1 MKTFKQ
7 FLEAVTPSRFD
18 PGETNYGNQ
27 SYQDRLTKARKKEKE
42 EKAKRQQDTSTE
54 LSKERTQGRGIRAT
68 EGGVKGWIKNKKF
81 TPGNW

>member
-7 FLEAVTPSRFD
+7 FLEAVTPSKLEK
-18 PGETNYGNQ
+18 GETYG
-27 SYQDRLTKARKKEKE
+27 SGGYQDRLTKARKKEKE
-42 EKAKRQQDTSTE
+42 EKEKQKQDTSTE
-54 LSKERTQGRGIRAT
+54 LYKERTQGRGIRAT